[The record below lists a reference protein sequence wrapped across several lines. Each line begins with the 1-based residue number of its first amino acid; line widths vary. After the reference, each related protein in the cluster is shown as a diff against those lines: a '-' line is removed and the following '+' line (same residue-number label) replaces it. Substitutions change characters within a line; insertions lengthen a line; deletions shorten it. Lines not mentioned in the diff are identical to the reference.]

1 LECLRE
7 RKRREK
13 TKDSDGRRWRSS
25 QASATRRVRERGA
38 RTLISS
44 SEVSAQKER
53 EKNRERDAAELV
65 AVDGAVVGPG
75 RCGGHVKSAWTGLL
89 PMPGWWAR
97 PREQARKRFTPTTT
111 HLLSGAEGTPPA
123 ACFRRRRLTNQPTV
137 TAMAMAPRRCK
148 LEMEKRGFPLTVA
161 S

>member
-1 LECLRE
+1 MFEREEEKRKNKGQWRPTVEKQPSIGHTTRSERE
-7 RKRREK
+7 R
-13 TKDSDGRRWRSS
+13 SPHS
-25 QASATRRVRERGA
+25 
-38 RTLISS
+38 LSS

>member
-1 LECLRE
+1 MFEREEEKRKNKGQWRPTVEKQPSIGHTTSERE
-7 RKRREK
+7 RSPHAHQLKWSERSERKKKK
-13 TKDSDGRRWRSS
+13 T
-25 QASATRRVRERGA
+25 
-38 RTLISS
+38 
-44 SEVSAQKER
+44 
-53 EKNRERDAAELV
+53 ERDAAELV

-123 ACFRRRRLTNQPTV
+123 ACFRRRRLTNQRPTV